1 MFLNYRTTFF
11 LFGSYIYSFMRK
23 NLKILK
29 KSIKKT
35 FTMKFDL
42 NNYNQGRDG
51 GWAQGKSKLMNFFLF
66 LILNVK

>member
-1 MFLNYRTTFF
+1 
-11 LFGSYIYSFMRK
+11 MRK

-35 FTMKFDL
+35 FTMKFYL

-51 GWAQGKSKLMNFFLF
+51 GWAQGAAPTQAFF
-66 LILNVK
+66 